1 MERCP
6 VEAILYI
13 KISTEIVQIFH
24 NYLRILRLLVVEIDE
39 DVEWC
44 VSRYL
49 VDSIWANLV
58 RQDDTNL
65 LHLQLRHC

>member
-1 MERCP
+1 M
-6 VEAILYI
+6 
-13 KISTEIVQIFH
+13 
-24 NYLRILRLLVVEIDE
+24 VEIDE